1 MPTIA
6 VRSLPANGARIAL
19 RLGCCGTESPT
30 RVVGVQGTKLVLVRP
45 VHTCD
50 APVVDRRVTV
60 LWADGG
66 EQFGADGVVRAVGGQ
81 PVRWFVEVVGEP
93 SSANRRQESRS
104 NCSDMAVLRRGTTM
118 IPAHVVNR
126 SSSGLGCLVGGASRI
141 AVGQEVTVEL
151 RGHRALARVVRVRP
165 SGASLDVGLQL
176 LEPLG

>member
-1 MPTIA
+1 VPTIA
-6 VRSLPANGARIAL
+6 VRSLPTNGAPIAL

-30 RVVGVQGTKLVLVRP
+30 RVVAVQDAKLVLVRP

-60 LWADGG
+60 LWADDG
-66 EQFGADGVVRAVGGQ
+66 EQFSADGVVRAVGGQ

-93 SSANRRQESRS
+93 SPANRRQESRS
-104 NCSDMAVLRRGTTM
+104 SCHDMAVLRRGSTM
-118 IPAHVVNR
+118 IPARVVNR
-126 SSSGLGCLVGGASRI
+126 SSRGLGCLVGGASRI
-141 AVGQEVTVEL
+141 AAGEEVTVEL

-176 LEPLG
+176 LEPLD